1 MKQTNNALTFLLAQ
15 YRAIFKR
22 ASLNNVLLPFLL
34 VGCGVGLMG
43 SALAQD
49 IDATGKDVTISDRTG
64 LEDDYGSGVA
74 SNITIGSGHSVTFAL
89 AGDVA
94 AEKRGVYHLSSGT
107 IDVQGGAAD
116 GSLVVGD
123 TSSDTG
129 SILVLDSAVKLISS
143 VKPTTGIGLISVEG
157 GSADFDLTTSQLELS
172 DSHLLSFLG
181 GSTVT
186 GSSSSSSY
194 AGAIKL
200 SEGRLVIDSAK
211 TIELSA
217 SSFGLA
223 GDVLNLSLVSTT
235 ASAGQIELAGYGIFK
250 ANKLSVAAPL
260 SDTAAAQNLSLEA
273 GDLSLGSS
281 SLSSADSESLVFSG
295 AEVSKSLSF
304 KTKEGSFVLGRTIK
318 LNGDTKEGSIKG
330 AVALSGNKGTL
341 KVEQGL
347 WRASDELTLIDGS
360 LFIRPTQKSDIAL
373 SLNKLSLAKHNNVA
387 PGFNPT
393 ISVDGLTNI
402 NATLDLSS
410 NSNVLNVLDKS
421 SEGVLS
427 VQGSG
432 SFLAPDSK
440 GCGILRVNAD
450 DFFHESEGLL
460 ASKYALS
467 ISAGGKLEVVG
478 DVSNADAANLDA
490 ASAALSGSSSASSSS
505 LAGLAANNGSS
516 AYLSST
522 ANLSSQAGSYAS
534 YADASLTLALNKL
547 VDSSMGGGTVDAGV
561 INFDSGWLDVKG
573 SLTLEAK
580 SASDKLDIGSSM
592 ISAERI
598 DLVAFSGHDFE
609 IESGFLQV
617 SSSLS
622 SNGTIKLTD
631 SDAALIFNGSGGEID
646 AKIVANMASANRN
659 GTINFNSGSWVAWD
673 DLELAGKATMNIG
686 SDEGAASLSVAG
698 KLSLE
703 GQDNMV
709 KVTSGS
715 SINLGAISLGQ
726 GATLALNGSTATI
739 KGDASLADSPS
750 SSIAGVSLHD
760 GSMLVVNNGSVL
772 TFAEGV
778 VERAISYDD
787 STRAL
792 RVDSALKSILASD
805 GSSEVRLEGTLK
817 DGSGTALTLTK
828 DNVSQLINGISAMPS
843 EFKGVIN
850 VGSNELDLEWTEG
863 TSDKEITWDKL
874 SDFASL
880 SISGSVTSNKLKEAV
895 VTNIDTSDGTADA
908 VRGHVG
914 ALKANDDSALDRAI
928 EANGNLGLYAAQGVG
943 ADGAKYYAY
952 TYDTTKKAYEVLGL
966 KSTAGDV
973 ILANGGQIAGVT
985 IIGDGD
991 LYIKDGHTEI
1001 LGLAYLKN
1009 GDLVLADNTTLT
1021 VRENEDG
1028 DAAQVGGKLIIKP
1041 GASADFKG
1049 TVSLTEGGVIQG
1061 TVTALDEQRDITL
1074 AEGAELTIAGGSLI
1088 AESLVMESSYM
1099 GSFSPSVL
1107 MVGRDGSW
1115 ANSASIANNGNQGNG
1130 ALTNNGSADAANN
1143 SLASSSENE
1152 LFDSAASYGGTLL
1165 INNLTLKGGVI
1176 YSDPD
1181 YGQEASLSFIS
1192 KLTTVNGNDHVLD
1205 GALIGGKNSI
1215 YAIGFDFYGGGANA
1229 GANASAAS
1237 NGAASGDPYQA
1248 ALAALDTI
1256 SFLLDSNKSLSA
1268 SQYGAVLLI
1277 DGNSGI
1283 SIDVDSASTNQRNQG
1298 ISLFADSLEDFVA
1311 YYNANNG
1318 AQADIAVG
1326 TTDAQTL
1333 KNLAST
1339 LQHQVY
1345 LGEHTAVVATD
1356 KAAQAAKVVAG
1367 QTATPLISFFDSDTA
1382 TSPNDQGIIIA
1393 DGGAVILTG
1402 EVNVGEQYQV
1412 FSGGALKF
1420 INGAAYDPNN
1430 KDKALK
1436 IQTTNGLLVSTIAAD
1451 GLGELKISDNAR
1463 SLLQGASEP
1472 VFNTIMDYLNRS
1484 DQSKVN
1490 DALSK
1495 ISRNTNGLDGDRIV
1509 RAPAFAGIAQ
1519 ATLAAQNVVTKAM
1532 EQRALATL
1540 MNSGARADLKST
1552 SAGLNKASGELEGT
1566 SSGLTNGNNGLDR
1579 ADGVQG
1585 QSVAQSP
1592 AHNLSQS
1599 LGEGQKPAQN
1609 LSQARVQAEGQ
1620 NIAQSYSQKQG
1631 QNQSYSYNTS
1641 ALLVSESNGE
1651 LFVSP
1656 VYVNS
1661 DSEGLGAQGINY
1673 GVELDLRGAS
1683 LGVDYKVEH
1692 NLHVG
1697 GVLSIGEGDSEGK
1710 SSASGTSND
1719 FKYVGVGAFVGWSR
1733 DSFSLMADLSY
1744 TKLSHDLKVVGESF
1758 SKQDL
1763 SLDSASLSLGLSAAY
1778 SFEYEGVG
1786 IVPHAGLRY
1795 SNIKHDDYK
1804 LEGIGEYQGERLSIV
1819 SIPVGVTVATAFA
1832 QNEWLIK
1839 PTLDLSL
1846 IANLGD
1852 DELEGNFKW
1861 AEVDLNTQVAS
1872 KVMDG
1877 WCYGATA
1884 AVEIGKGA
1892 FAAQVGLSYTGSSST
1907 DTLGVNATAMWR
1919 F

>member
-1 MKQTNNALTFLLAQ
+1 
-15 YRAIFKR
+15 
-22 ASLNNVLLPFLL
+22 
-34 VGCGVGLMG
+34 
-43 SALAQD
+43 
-49 IDATGKDVTISDRTG
+49 
-64 LEDDYGSGVA
+64 
-74 SNITIGSGHSVTFAL
+74 
-89 AGDVA
+89 
-94 AEKRGVYHLSSGT
+94 
-107 IDVQGGAAD
+107 
-116 GSLVVGD
+116 
-123 TSSDTG
+123 
-129 SILVLDSAVKLISS
+129 
-143 VKPTTGIGLISVEG
+143 
-157 GSADFDLTTSQLELS
+157 
-172 DSHLLSFLG
+172 
-181 GSTVT
+181 
-186 GSSSSSSY
+186 
-194 AGAIKL
+194 
-200 SEGRLVIDSAK
+200 
-211 TIELSA
+211 
-217 SSFGLA
+217 
-223 GDVLNLSLVSTT
+223 
-235 ASAGQIELAGYGIFK
+235 
-250 ANKLSVAAPL
+250 
-260 SDTAAAQNLSLEA
+260 
-273 GDLSLGSS
+273 
-281 SLSSADSESLVFSG
+281 
-295 AEVSKSLSF
+295 
-304 KTKEGSFVLGRTIK
+304 
-318 LNGDTKEGSIKG
+318 
-330 AVALSGNKGTL
+330 
-341 KVEQGL
+341 
-347 WRASDELTLIDGS
+347 
-360 LFIRPTQKSDIAL
+360 
-373 SLNKLSLAKHNNVA
+373 
-387 PGFNPT
+387 
-393 ISVDGLTNI
+393 
-402 NATLDLSS
+402 
-410 NSNVLNVLDKS
+410 
-421 SEGVLS
+421 
-427 VQGSG
+427 
-432 SFLAPDSK
+432 
-440 GCGILRVNAD
+440 
-450 DFFHESEGLL
+450 
-460 ASKYALS
+460 
-467 ISAGGKLEVVG
+467 
-478 DVSNADAANLDA
+478 
-490 ASAALSGSSSASSSS
+490 
-505 LAGLAANNGSS
+505 
-516 AYLSST
+516 
-522 ANLSSQAGSYAS
+522 
-534 YADASLTLALNKL
+534 
-547 VDSSMGGGTVDAGV
+547 
-561 INFDSGWLDVKG
+561 
-573 SLTLEAK
+573 
-580 SASDKLDIGSSM
+580 
-592 ISAERI
+592 
-598 DLVAFSGHDFE
+598 
-609 IESGFLQV
+609 
-617 SSSLS
+617 
-622 SNGTIKLTD
+622 
-631 SDAALIFNGSGGEID
+631 
-646 AKIVANMASANRN
+646 
-659 GTINFNSGSWVAWD
+659 
-673 DLELAGKATMNIG
+673 
-686 SDEGAASLSVAG
+686 
-698 KLSLE
+698 
-703 GQDNMV
+703 
-709 KVTSGS
+709 
-715 SINLGAISLGQ
+715 
-726 GATLALNGSTATI
+726 
-739 KGDASLADSPS
+739 
-750 SSIAGVSLHD
+750 
-760 GSMLVVNNGSVL
+760 MLVVNNGSVL

-1620 NIAQSYSQKQG
+1620 NIA
-1631 QNQSYSYNTS
+1631 
-1641 ALLVSESNGE
+1641 
-1651 LFVSP
+1651 
-1656 VYVNS
+1656 
-1661 DSEGLGAQGINY
+1661 
-1673 GVELDLRGAS
+1673 
-1683 LGVDYKVEH
+1683 
-1692 NLHVG
+1692 
-1697 GVLSIGEGDSEGK
+1697 
-1710 SSASGTSND
+1710 
-1719 FKYVGVGAFVGWSR
+1719 
-1733 DSFSLMADLSY
+1733 
-1744 TKLSHDLKVVGESF
+1744 
-1758 SKQDL
+1758 
-1763 SLDSASLSLGLSAAY
+1763 
-1778 SFEYEGVG
+1778 
-1786 IVPHAGLRY
+1786 
-1795 SNIKHDDYK
+1795 
-1804 LEGIGEYQGERLSIV
+1804 
-1819 SIPVGVTVATAFA
+1819 
-1832 QNEWLIK
+1832 
-1839 PTLDLSL
+1839 
-1846 IANLGD
+1846 
-1852 DELEGNFKW
+1852 
-1861 AEVDLNTQVAS
+1861 
-1872 KVMDG
+1872 
-1877 WCYGATA
+1877 
-1884 AVEIGKGA
+1884 
-1892 FAAQVGLSYTGSSST
+1892 
-1907 DTLGVNATAMWR
+1907 
-1919 F
+1919 